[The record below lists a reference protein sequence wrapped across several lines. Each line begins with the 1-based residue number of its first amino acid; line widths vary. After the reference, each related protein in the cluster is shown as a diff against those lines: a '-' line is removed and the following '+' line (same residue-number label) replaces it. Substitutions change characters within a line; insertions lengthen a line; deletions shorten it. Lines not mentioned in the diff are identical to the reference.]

1 MISLYYWQ
9 KQEPPTVGRAH
20 TSFHVTL
27 NASGSLF
34 KVIFDPLSV
43 CYAKLQTDQ
52 VE

>member
-9 KQEPPTVGRAH
+9 TQEPPTGVRAQ
-20 TSFHVTL
+20 TCFHVTL
-27 NASGSLF
+27 NVLGSLF